1 MKSRK
6 DLVSELKGLQTE
18 SKSDRY
24 PGLDS
29 LTPEQGIE
37 LFVQDYL
44 DYLPVILTR
53 KTVLAE
59 VIKEAEKRI
68 RSHNRIIYSGA
79 GTSGRLGIL
88 DASEC
93 PPTFGVDPNVFLGI
107 IAGGE
112 TAIRNAVEG
121 AEDNEE
127 QGIEDYSTAGISIS
141 DLLIGITASGRTPY
155 VMSQLRHH
163 HALGGKTVLIIC
175 NEKPEGTY
183 QFVDYLIDLNVGKE
197 ILTGSTR
204 LKSGTITKVVL
215 NLISTLSMARVG
227 KVWGNYMVDLKATN
241 EKLKARAV
249 KTFIEITGDSFETA
263 ESYLQ
268 KSDFQLKTALVM
280 FYKSCGKDQAAKF
293 ISEADGQLKNLL

>member
-6 DLVSELKGLQTE
+6 DLISELKGLQTE
-18 SKSDRY
+18 SKSDQY

-29 LTPEQGIE
+29 LTTEQGIE

-53 KTVLAE
+53 KSILSTVIL
-59 VIKEAEKRI
+59 EAK
-68 RSHNRIIYSGA
+68 NRIKSQSKIVYTGA

-93 PPTFGVDPNVFLGI
+93 PPTFGVDSTVFVGI

-127 QGIEDYSTAGISIS
+127 MGIEDYSASGISVS

-155 VMSQLRHH
+155 VMSQLKHH

-175 NEKPEGTY
+175 NEKPEGSY
-183 QFVDYLIDLNVGKE
+183 PFVDYLIDLNVGKE

-204 LKSGTITKVVL
+204 LKSGTLTKIIL
-215 NLISTLSMARVG
+215 NLISTLSMAQVG
-227 KVWGNYMVDLKATN
+227 KIWGNYMVDLKATN

-249 KTFIEITGDSFETA
+249 KTFIEITGESFETA
-263 ESYLQ
+263 ESFLQ

-280 FYKSCGKDQAAKF
+280 FYKSCGKDQAAMY